1 MELKKT
7 HQQDKKFIEDDYK
20 KKIAQLEAD
29 LATARQGFEAER
41 QVLDKKRTDMQADY
55 EKKISEMKSEFSSE
69 MSTLKNSH
77 SQEVLTMKSVHAK
90 ELEEETAQ
98 LRKEKE
104 VIIADTVQKYEASI
118 S

>member
-1 MELKKT
+1 
-7 HQQDKKFIEDDYK
+7 
-20 KKIAQLEAD
+20 
-29 LATARQGFEAER
+29 
-41 QVLDKKRTDMQADY
+41 
-55 EKKISEMKSEFSSE
+55 

-77 SQEVLTMKSVHAK
+77 SQEVSTMKSVHAK